1 MTVARGNMINDPAQ
15 PIMTVA
21 DLNSVWV
28 TALVPEKD
36 VAKVAKNQAA
46 DVTLVSYPEQV
57 LHGTVLFVSDVI
69 ELDSRRN
76 KLRIEFPNPQHLLK
90 PNMFATVTLS
100 GARQSR
106 IVVPT
111 SAVLMNNDRIS
122 VFVATAPWTF
132 ERRPVEAHLGEGDT
146 VTIDS
151 GLRTGE
157 QVVVKGG
164 ILLND

>member
-1 MTVARGNMINDPAQ
+1 MPRMAVVSTRVSVSVSSQR
-15 PIMTVA
+15 
-21 DLNSVWV
+21 NSLPLW
-28 TALVPEKD
+28 
-36 VAKVAKNQAA
+36 
-46 DVTLVSYPEQV
+46 
-57 LHGTVLFVSDVI
+57 I
-69 ELDSRRN
+69 
-76 KLRIEFPNPQHLLK
+76 
-90 PNMFATVTLS
+90 
-100 GARQSR
+100 QSPVKEPSTR